1 MHYSMYA
8 VLFMSTLVTVW
19 LEEKTICKRWG
30 IFDLLGLSKDGDI
43 VLGGV
48 FSVHVDVEDQDVN
61 FKTQP
66 RAVKCTNF
74 RFRLFRFAMA
84 MIFAID
90 EINKDP
96 TLLPNI
102 TLGYWIYDSCGMP
115 SVSIKTTFEFL
126 NRLEETS
133 SDFTCKRAPV
143 VSAIV
148 GDSGSSQSL
157 AIASLISPFKIP
169 MVSYV
174 ATCECL
180 SNRREYPSFFRTI
193 PSDYFQVRALA
204 QLVKHFGW
212 TWIGTVRSDDDYG
225 NFGMKAF
232 TKAVQQLGVC
242 IAFSESFH
250 ITYSRGE
257 LLKTVDIIK
266 KSTTKVVVAFL
277 AQADMTILMNEI
289 VRQNVTGIQ
298 WIGSEAWVTTTVL
311 SPGESRRFL
320 SGTIG
325 IAIRKVHV
333 PGLREFLLRV
343 HPSAYPGNRLV
354 KEFWKM
360 TFNCTLRNGKHKADG
375 IKECTG
381 REDLQSVHN
390 TYTDVSQYR
399 VTYNVYAATYAIAH
413 ALHDMLSCESG
424 KGPFPNESC
433 AAISRFQPWQL
444 LHYMKTVNF
453 KTKIGENVNFDENGD
468 PVATYDIVNW
478 QPNDLGGT
486 ETVTVGHYD
495 GSAPAGQEFKLKGKE
510 IVWSVGQITVPRAV
524 CSDSCLPG
532 TRKAAKRGQPKCCF
546 DCIECADG
554 EISNIT
560 DSTLCLKCPLEY
572 RSNDKRDH
580 CILKEIEFLS
590 FEETLGIALVTL
602 ALLGVFITI
611 SVFAA
616 FYVHRDTPIVK
627 ANNSELS
634 FLLLFALALCFLC
647 SVTFIGEPSVWS
659 CRLRHTA
666 FAITF
671 VLCISCVL
679 GKTIVVVMAFNAT
692 LPSNNMMKWFGP
704 TQQRLSVFILTLIQC
719 LICTVWLCLSP
730 PYPLKNSEY
739 FTDRIV
745 FECHLGSAVA
755 FYCVLGYIGLLSCVC
770 FGVAFLARRLPDNFN
785 EAKHI
790 TFSMLIFCAVWITFI
805 PAYVSS
811 PGKYT
816 VAVEI
821 FAILASSFGLL
832 VFIFAPKCNI
842 ILLKKEQNT
851 KKHMMGKM
859 ASKAL

>member
-1 MHYSMYA
+1 NPPAICLNYKKARLKFITFTFQM
-8 VLFMSTLVTVW
+8 TL
-19 LEEKTICKRWG
+19 
-30 IFDLLGLSKDGDI
+30 
-43 VLGGV
+43 
-48 FSVHVDVEDQDVN
+48 
-61 FKTQP
+61 
-66 RAVKCTNF
+66 
-74 RFRLFRFAMA
+74 
-84 MIFAID
+84 
-90 EINKDP
+90 EINKDQ

-102 TLGYWIYDSCGMP
+102 TLGYWISDSCGM
-115 SVSIKTTFEFL
+115 VAMSIKTTFDFL

-133 SDFTCKRAPV
+133 TDSTCKRAPV
-143 VSAIV
+143 VSAII
-148 GDSGSSQSL
+148 GDSSSARSS
-157 AIASLISPFKIP
+157 AIATIISPFRIP
-169 MVSYV
+169 LVSYF
-174 ATCECL
+174 ATCACL
-180 SNRREYPSFFRTI
+180 ANRKEYPSFFRTI

-212 TWIGTVRSDDDYG
+212 TWIGTIRSDDDYG
-225 NFGMKAF
+225 NFGMQAF
-232 TKAVQQLGVC
+232 TKAVQQLDVC

-250 ITYSRGE
+250 ITYTREE
-257 LLKTVDIIK
+257 LFKTINIIK
-266 KSTTKVVVAFL
+266 KSTTKIVVAFL
-277 AQADMTILMNEI
+277 GQSHMTALLKEI

-298 WIGSEAWVTTTVL
+298 WIGSEAWVTTTHL
-311 SPGESRRFL
+311 SPEESRRFL

-343 HPSAYPGNRLV
+343 HPSAYPGNRLI
-354 KEFWKM
+354 KEFWEM
-360 TFNCTLRNGKHKADG
+360 TFNCTLRNGKHKVDG
-375 IKECTG
+375 IKKCTG
-381 REDLQSVHN
+381 LEDLRTVN
-390 TYTDVSQYR
+390 NAYTDVSQYR
-399 VTYNVYAATYAIAH
+399 VTYNVYTATYAIAH
-413 ALHDMLSCESG
+413 ALQDLLSCENG
-424 KGPFPNESC
+424 KGPFSNKRC
-433 AAISRFQPWQL
+433 
-444 LHYMKTVNF
+444 TVNF
-453 KTKIGENVNFDENGD
+453 NTKIGENVHFDENGD
-468 PVATYDIVNW
+468 PVATYNIINW

-486 ETVTVGHYD
+486 DIITVGHYD
-495 GSAPAGQEFKLKGKE
+495 GSAPPGEEFKLRE
-510 IVWSVGQITVPRAV
+510 ETIVWSGGRIMVPRAV

-546 DCIECADG
+546 DCTECADG
-554 EISNIT
+554 QISNIT
-560 DSTLCLKCPLEY
+560 DSTVCLKCPLEY

-590 FEETLGIALVTL
+590 LEETLGIALVTL
-602 ALLGVFITI
+602 ALLGVCITI
-611 SVFAA
+611 SVLVA

-666 FAITF
+666 FGITF

-692 LPSNNMMKWFGP
+692 LPSNNIMKWFGP

-719 LICTVWLCLSP
+719 SICTVWLCLAP

-739 FTDRIV
+739 FRERIV

-755 FYCVLGYIGLLSCVC
+755 FYCVLGYIGLLSGVC
-770 FGVAFLARRLPDNFN
+770 FVVAFLARRLPDNFN

-832 VFIFAPKCNI
+832 VCIFAPKCYI
-842 ILLKKEQNT
+842 ILLKKEENT

-859 ASKAL
+859 ASKKQ

>member
-1 MHYSMYA
+1 FHVNSM
-8 VLFMSTLVTVW
+8 F
-19 LEEKTICKRWG
+19 
-30 IFDLLGLSKDGDI
+30 
-43 VLGGV
+43 
-48 FSVHVDVEDQDVN
+48 Q
-61 FKTQP
+61 
-66 RAVKCTNF
+66 
-74 RFRLFRFAMA
+74 FRLFRFAMA
-84 MIFAID
+84 MIFAIK
-90 EINKDP
+90 EINKDQ

-102 TLGYWIYDSCGMP
+102 TLGYWISDSCGM
-115 SVSIKTTFEFL
+115 VAMSIKTTFDFL

-133 SDFTCKRAPV
+133 TDSTCKRAPV
-143 VSAIV
+143 VSAII
-148 GDSGSSQSL
+148 GDSSSARSS
-157 AIASLISPFKIP
+157 AIATIISPFRIP
-169 MVSYV
+169 LVSYF
-174 ATCECL
+174 ATCACL
-180 SNRREYPSFFRTI
+180 ANRKEYPSFFRTI

-212 TWIGTVRSDDDYG
+212 TWIGTIRSDDDYG
-225 NFGMKAF
+225 NFGMQAF
-232 TKAVQQLGVC
+232 TKAVQQLDVC

-250 ITYSRGE
+250 ITYTREE
-257 LLKTVDIIK
+257 LFKTINIIK
-266 KSTTKVVVAFL
+266 KSTTKIVVAFL
-277 AQADMTILMNEI
+277 GQSHMTALLKEI

-298 WIGSEAWVTTTVL
+298 WIGSEAWVTTTHL
-311 SPGESRRFL
+311 SPEESRRFL

-343 HPSAYPGNRLV
+343 HPSAYPGNRLI
-354 KEFWKM
+354 KEFWEM
-360 TFNCTLRNGKHKADG
+360 TFNCTLRNGKHKVDG
-375 IKECTG
+375 IKKCTG
-381 REDLQSVHN
+381 LEDLRTVN
-390 TYTDVSQYR
+390 NAYTDVSQYR
-399 VTYNVYAATYAIAH
+399 VTYNVYTATYAIAH
-413 ALHDMLSCESG
+413 ALQDLLSCENG
-424 KGPFPNESC
+424 KGPFSNKRC
-433 AAISRFQPWQL
+433 ANISNFQPWQL

-453 KTKIGENVNFDENGD
+453 NTKIGENVHFDENGD
-468 PVATYDIVNW
+468 PVATYNIINW
-478 QPNDLGGT
+478 QPNDLGVGDR
-486 ETVTVGHYD
+486 VT
-495 GSAPAGQEFKLKGKE
+495 KLILLLLFIFSKDYYPSK
-510 IVWSVGQITVPRAV
+510 
-524 CSDSCLPG
+524 SDPCLPG

-546 DCIECADG
+546 DCTECADG
-554 EISNIT
+554 QISNIT
-560 DSTLCLKCPLEY
+560 DSTVCLKCPLEY

-590 FEETLGIALVTL
+590 LEETLGIALVTL
-602 ALLGVFITI
+602 ALLGVCITI
-611 SVFAA
+611 SVLVA

-666 FAITF
+666 FGITF

-692 LPSNNMMKWFGP
+692 LPSNNIMKWFGP

-719 LICTVWLCLSP
+719 SICTVWLCLAP

-739 FTDRIV
+739 FRERIV

-755 FYCVLGYIGLLSCVC
+755 FYCVLGYIGLLSGVC
-770 FGVAFLARRLPDNFN
+770 FVVAFLARRLPDNFN

-832 VFIFAPKCNI
+832 VCIFAPKCYI
-842 ILLKKEQNT
+842 ILLKKEENT

-859 ASKAL
+859 ASKKQ

>member
-1 MHYSMYA
+1 RSPTNIQSIH
-8 VLFMSTLVTVW
+8 FTVCSVKRFGTSSRR
-19 LEEKTICKRWG
+19 EK
-30 IFDLLGLSKDGDI
+30 
-43 VLGGV
+43 
-48 FSVHVDVEDQDVN
+48 
-61 FKTQP
+61 
-66 RAVKCTNF
+66 
-74 RFRLFRFAMA
+74 FRLRQFRLAMA
-84 MIFAID
+84 MIFAIE
-90 EINKDP
+90 EINKDL

-102 TLGYWIYDSCGMP
+102 TLGYWISDACGTP
-115 SVSIKTTFEFL
+115 AVSIKTTFEFL
-126 NRLEETS
+126 NRLEGIS

-148 GDSGSSQSL
+148 GHSSSSL
-157 AIASLISPFKIP
+157 SIAVATLISPFGIP
-169 MVSYV
+169 LVSYF
-174 ATCECL
+174 ATCQCL
-180 SNRREYPSFFRTI
+180 SNRKEYPSFFRTI

-212 TWIGTVRSDDDYG
+212 TWIGTIRSDDDYG
-225 NFGMKAF
+225 NFGIQAF
-232 TKAVQQLGVC
+232 TETVQQLGVC
-242 IAFSESFH
+242 IAYSESFYL
-250 ITYSRGE
+250 TYSREE
-257 LLKTVDIIK
+257 LLKTIDIIK

-277 AQADMTILMNEI
+277 GHSDMTALLKEI

-298 WIGSEAWVTTTVL
+298 WIGSEAWVTTTHL
-311 SPGESRRFL
+311 PPEESRRFL

-333 PGLREFLLRV
+333 PGLKEFLLRI
-343 HPSAYPGNRLV
+343 HPSAYPGNRLI
-354 KEFWKM
+354 KEFWEM
-360 TFNCTLRNGKHKADG
+360 TFNCTLRNEEHKADG

-381 REDLQSVHN
+381 RENLRTVN
-390 TYTDVSQYR
+390 NAYTDVSQYR
-399 VTYNVYAATYAIAH
+399 VTNKVYTATYAIAH

-424 KGPFPNESC
+424 KGPFYNKSC
-433 AAISRFQPWQL
+433 ANISNFQPWQI
-444 LHYMKTVNF
+444 LHYMKTLNF
-453 KTKIGENVNFDENGD
+453 NTKIGENVHFDENGD
-468 PVATYDIVNW
+468 PVPTYDIINW
-478 QPNDLGGT
+478 QPNGLGGT
-486 ETVTVGHYD
+486 DIITVGHYD
-495 GSAPAGQEFKLKGKE
+495 GSALPGEELNIKE
-510 IVWSVGQITVPRAV
+510 EAVVWRGGQITVPRAV

-532 TRKAAKRGQPKCCF
+532 TRKAARNGQPKCCF

-560 DSTLCLKCPLEY
+560 DSTLCFKCPLEY

-602 ALLGVFITI
+602 ALLGVCITI
-611 SVFAA
+611 SVFVA
-616 FYVHRDTPIVK
+616 FYIHRDTPIVK

-666 FAITF
+666 FGITF

-719 LICTVWLCLSP
+719 LICTVWLCLAP

-739 FTDRIV
+739 FRERIV

-821 FAILASSFGLL
+821 FAILASSFGLI
-832 VFIFAPKCNI
+832 VCIFAPKCYI
-842 ILLKKEQNT
+842 ILLKKEENT
-851 KKHMMGKM
+851 KEHMMGKVRLITSSGHFTM
-859 ASKAL
+859 LPGVYCKMFLLYVTSETLQPIGHSRSTFL